1 MRHVAFDE
9 GDDKGLDLGSCTLLV
24 SDEHYGT
31 VYKKVRRLLYQ
42 VQLIQM
48 HRPQWSIWIW
58 TFNTEEAQRK

>member
-1 MRHVAFDE
+1 MYFP
-9 GDDKGLDLGSCTLLV
+9 
-24 SDEHYGT
+24 DEHYGT
-31 VYKKVRRLLYQ
+31 VYQKVRRLLYQ